1 MKFKY
6 NQSYGEN
13 GKDFSEYIDYLNSI
27 KEYISLDLYNFISD
41 PNRHNFSSKSLHDSR
56 IEKIQFINDFSKN
69 NSNMVITLL
78 REDRIFKLNFW
89 GIIIYKIEQ
98 LCRINDLL
106 TYEIGIENHKY
117 EGNNDYERENSL
129 VFRAEFCDG
138 GIEIFCEEIHIE
150 EILE

>member
-1 MKFKY
+1 MKLKY
-6 NQSYGEN
+6 NHSYGEN

-27 KEYISLDLYNFISD
+27 KEYISIDLYNFISD
-41 PNRHNFSSKSLHDSR
+41 PNRHDFSNKSLHDSR
-56 IEKIQFINDFSKN
+56 IEKIQFINDFEKN

-78 REDRIFKLNFW
+78 GKGRIFKLDFLS
-89 GIIIYKIEQ
+89 IIKYRIEQ

-106 TYEIGIENHKY
+106 TYEIGLGNLKY
-117 EGNNDYERENSL
+117 ERKNIL

-138 GIEIFCEEIHIE
+138 GIEIFCEEIHIK